1 MRFSY
6 IGDAYVER
14 YGAVIV
20 TIFREFERVE
30 AAYQDGCHHLF
41 CGGFDL
47 PSGDPDHHGTGL
59 VA

>member
-1 MRFSY
+1 
-6 IGDAYVER
+6 
-14 YGAVIV
+14 
-20 TIFREFERVE
+20 VE